1 MIKSESIV
9 EQEFT
14 QCFNGTAEVK
24 NWCGASETR
33 RPSNSL
39 TGDVL
44 FYLRTANEARIE
56 AEGK

>member
-1 MIKSESIV
+1 MF
-9 EQEFT
+9 QRHRR
-14 QCFNGTAEVK
+14 GK
-24 NWCGASETR
+24 NSCGASETR
-33 RPSNSL
+33 RLSNSL